1 MLVRDVDGR
10 LVIVGRNGCKN
21 ELVYNEKIYNIRK
34 DYTRKYKSILYYTNN
49 NTDGIK
55 TQQLNTASDD

>member
-10 LVIVGRNGCKN
+10 LVIVGRNDCKN
-21 ELVYNEKIYNIRK
+21 EQVYNEKIYNIRK
-34 DYTRKYKSILYYTNN
+34 VYTKKYKCVSDYTNN

-55 TQQLNTASDD
+55 TQQLNTSSDD